1 MQHLDSSKQWRMT
14 TGQDQEF
21 AEVRE
26 HEFKLGLVNMTVGLS
41 LAASHMQRIAFNLGL
56 WFYHINIVK

>member
-14 TGQDQEF
+14 AGQDQES

-26 HEFKLGLVNMTVGLS
+26 HEFKLGLVSMTVGLS
-41 LAASHMQRIAFNLGL
+41 LASSQMQRIGFNLGL
-56 WFYHINIVK
+56 WFYHINTVE